1 MNTTHTLEIQMD
13 GLLLNF
19 IMLIW
24 QCCGYFSGIRLNG
37 GTRTPSTMSI
47 ASTTTS
53 HGSVDWQSTEV
64 NKDGKTFKQSV
75 VFHFLSN
82 NLHLRI
88 FSLGVFI
95 WLIIIFLWILI
106 CHLRDTC
113 YIPQRYLICH
123 LRDTCYA
130 HQRYLICHLRDTC
143 YVPQRYFICYLRDTC
158 YAPQRYLICHLRD
171 TCYVP
176 QRYLICTSEILV
188 AINLMSSEDF
198 PENVGESHHCK
209 NLKFKNFGESQL
221 KLVSPWLI

>member
-95 WLIIIFLWILI
+95 LIFFYEFWYVNSEIL
-106 CHLRDTC
+106 
-113 YIPQRYLICH
+113 
-123 LRDTCYA
+123 
-130 HQRYLICHLRDTC
+130 
-143 YVPQRYFICYLRDTC
+143 VMYLRDTW
-158 YAPQRYLICHLRD
+158 
-171 TCYVP
+171 YV
-176 QRYLICTSEILV
+176 TSEILV

-198 PENVGESHHCK
+198 PENVGKSHHCK

>member
-143 YVPQRYFICYLRDTC
+143 YVPQRY
-158 YAPQRYLICHLRD
+158 
-171 TCYVP
+171 
-176 QRYLICTSEILV
+176 LICTSEILV

>member
-1 MNTTHTLEIQMD
+1 
-13 GLLLNF
+13 
-19 IMLIW
+19 
-24 QCCGYFSGIRLNG
+24 
-37 GTRTPSTMSI
+37 
-47 ASTTTS
+47 
-53 HGSVDWQSTEV
+53 
-64 NKDGKTFKQSV
+64 
-75 VFHFLSN
+75 LSN

-143 YVPQRYFICYLRDTC
+143 YVPQRY
-158 YAPQRYLICHLRD
+158 
-171 TCYVP
+171 
-176 QRYLICTSEILV
+176 LICTSEILV